1 MKILETCNHATLS
14 ESVIYSDS
22 RLMTNVIH
30 LKQNIKGIWKEI
42 MVNIGHYINK
52 DCLIIFFGA
61 VLKYNFVTDG
71 HCYL

>member
-1 MKILETCNHATLS
+1 
-14 ESVIYSDS
+14 
-22 RLMTNVIH
+22 MTNVIH
-30 LKQNIKGIWKEI
+30 LKQNIKGICKEI

-61 VLKYNFVTDG
+61 VLKYNFLTDG